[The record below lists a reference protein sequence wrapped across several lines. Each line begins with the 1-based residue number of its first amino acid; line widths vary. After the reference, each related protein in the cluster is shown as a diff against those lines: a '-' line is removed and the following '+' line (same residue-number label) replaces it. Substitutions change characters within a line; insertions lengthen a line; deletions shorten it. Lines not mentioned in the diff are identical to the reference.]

1 MSPRLRRR
9 FDSTKPTELA
19 FCALLT
25 SVPTPAWEKAQV
37 LARRS
42 NKADRRRK
50 EFLLSSSVP
59 ESPVSVL
66 WYSLITSWRDPEASF
81 ARSGGG

>member
-1 MSPRLRRR
+1 MRPRLRRR

-37 LARRS
+37 WARRS
-42 NKADRRRK
+42 NKAERRMK
-50 EFLLSSSVP
+50 EFLWSSRVP

-66 WYSLITSWRDPEASF
+66 WYILLKCLR
-81 ARSGGG
+81 